1 MSSEEQI
8 TMEEERITMDEN
20 KQEIFLKKFNK
31 TFEEEQEKIRD
42 KKIKNIK
49 VNKKKVKNIHDL
61 TLGEI
66 LVNTKNTYMGIIA
79 DLLLGNFD
87 KGIINVFT
95 KEDRIF
101 YIGVSLL
108 IISFLIYII
117 SFLINDTPKISNTEK
132 LNSGIN
138 INIMSSPKKISTNNK
153 IKPNIKEPELNT
165 IETSSVDTEVSN
177 KLKNLNLSNKID
189 TSDLKEIEL

>member
-1 MSSEEQI
+1 
-8 TMEEERITMDEN
+8 
-20 KQEIFLKKFNK
+20 
-31 TFEEEQEKIRD
+31 
-42 KKIKNIK
+42 
-49 VNKKKVKNIHDL
+49 
-61 TLGEI
+61 
-66 LVNTKNTYMGIIA
+66 
-79 DLLLGNFD
+79 
-87 KGIINVFT
+87 
-95 KEDRIF
+95 
-101 YIGVSLL
+101 

>member
-87 KGIINVFT
+87 KG
-95 KEDRIF
+95 
-101 YIGVSLL
+101 
-108 IISFLIYII
+108 
-117 SFLINDTPKISNTEK
+117 
-132 LNSGIN
+132 
-138 INIMSSPKKISTNNK
+138 
-153 IKPNIKEPELNT
+153 
-165 IETSSVDTEVSN
+165 
-177 KLKNLNLSNKID
+177 
-189 TSDLKEIEL
+189 